1 MPDSRWK
8 LVSIRTLCEEG
19 DPRRKSRSNLWSIF
33 LSTPSARRAT
43 ERPIRQALE
52 LSIFIHALRE
62 EGDDR
67 GTAPSGSRRYFYP
80 RPLRGGR
87 QHAACGDHAVGLF
100 LSTPSARR
108 ATATFAAAVQDLE
121 KFLSTPSAR
130 RATTDEQHVLPESG
144 YFYPR
149 PPRGGRQS
157 CPHSRLQRLGISIH
171 ALREEGD
178 LHPGDVDW
186 PPVISI
192 HALREE
198 GDISSSAVF
207 SAMGVFL
214 STPSARRATPE
225 WRGMLRSG
233 CNFYPRPPRGGRR
246 RGVWLFST
254 CPHISIH
261 ALREEGDVC
270 AIYDISELISF
281 LSTPSARRAT
291 CCGPRGGDS
300 GCYFY
305 PRPPRGG
312 RLNTYEQRLA
322 ATGFLSTPSARRAT
336 ATATS
341 LGYSVEISIHA
352 LREEGDCTAQMI
364 DPELVQFLSTPSAR
378 RATRFGL
385 CAALPVHI
393 SIHALRE
400 EGDQCGLTSM
410 PQPPDFYP
418 RPPRGGRPRSGCRS
432 HAAGSHFYPRPPR
445 GGRLPPT
452 MFRRAHTNFYPRPPR
467 GGRRC
472 SAHGCPLASEFLST
486 PSARRATRPQR
497 SPTTRRAISIHALR
511 EEGDRHI
518 AGEAAHHADFYPRP
532 PRGGRPSAA
541 AVREMPH
548 EFLSTPSARR
558 ATVAASASAGT
569 KRFLSTPSARRA
581 TRQKSK
587 KRHSSRFLSTPSAR
601 RATDALPTLSTAWMI
616 SIHALREEGDL

>member
-1 MPDSRWK
+1 M
-8 LVSIRTLCEEG
+8 
-19 DPRRKSRSNLWSIF
+19 
-33 LSTPSARRAT
+33 
-43 ERPIRQALE
+43 RPIVE
-52 LSIFIHALRE
+52 I
-62 EGDDR
+62 
-67 GTAPSGSRRYFYP
+67 YFYP
-80 RPLRGGR
+80 RPPRGGR
-87 QHAACGDHAVGLF
+87 HNSLNGW
-100 LSTPSARR
+100 
-108 ATATFAAAVQDLE
+108 ATDI

-130 RATTDEQHVLPESG
+130 RATKRVTQKGGDRRFLSTPSARRATSRRAIRSLMGAYFYPRPPRGGRHSSPLLEVILAQFLSTPSARRATSRRAIRSLMG
-144 YFYPR
+144 AYFYPR

-378 RATRFGL
+378 RATSSPASSALGL
-385 CAALPVHI
+385 RNFYPRPPRGGRLGQ
-393 SIHALRE
+393 S
-400 EGDQCGLTSM
+400 SM
-410 PQPPDFYP
+410 SAPSVDFYP
-418 RPPRGGRPRSGCRS
+418 RPPRGGRRKQ
-432 HAAGSHFYPRPPR
+432 H
-445 GGRLPPT
+445 
-452 MFRRAHTNFYPRPPR
+452 
-467 GGRRC
+467 
-472 SAHGCPLASEFLST
+472 
-486 PSARRATRPQR
+486 
-497 SPTTRRAISIHALR
+497 
-511 EEGDRHI
+511 
-518 AGEAAHHADFYPRP
+518 
-532 PRGGRPSAA
+532 
-541 AVREMPH
+541 
-548 EFLSTPSARR
+548 
-558 ATVAASASAGT
+558 
-569 KRFLSTPSARRA
+569 
-581 TRQKSK
+581 
-587 KRHSSRFLSTPSAR
+587 
-601 RATDALPTLSTAWMI
+601 
-616 SIHALREEGDL
+616 

>member
-1 MPDSRWK
+1 MTSASATRTADFYPRPPRGGRPGACLRVILHPDI
-8 LVSIRTLCEEG
+8 SIHALREEG
-19 DPRRKSRSNLWSIF
+19 DRAYGLIYNEWFRFLSTPSARRATGRIDYETHRRNIF

-43 ERPIRQALE
+43 QQPERMGDRHQI
-52 LSIFIHALRE
+52 SIHALRE
-62 EGDDR
+62 EGDVEV
-67 GTAPSGSRRYFYP
+67 SGSFPPARI
-80 RPLRGGR
+80 
-87 QHAACGDHAVGLF
+87 F

-108 ATATFAAAVQDLE
+108 ATSRRAIRSLMGAYFYPRPPRGGRHSSPLLE
-121 KFLSTPSAR
+121 VILAQFLSTPSAR
-130 RATTDEQHVLPESG
+130 RATSRRAIRSLMGAYFYPRPPRGGRQSCPHSRLQRLGISIHALREEGDHLPRSWHLAAANFYPRPPRG
-144 YFYPR
+144 GRPSRQTKMVSALRFLSTPSARRATRAFHSTVPGLRYFYPR

-352 LREEGDCTAQMI
+352 LREEGD
-364 DPELVQFLSTPSAR
+364 R
-378 RATRFGL
+378 RRWA
-385 CAALPVHI
+385 P
-393 SIHALRE
+393 
-400 EGDQCGLTSM
+400 
-410 PQPPDFYP
+410 
-418 RPPRGGRPRSGCRS
+418 
-432 HAAGSHFYPRPPR
+432 
-445 GGRLPPT
+445 
-452 MFRRAHTNFYPRPPR
+452 
-467 GGRRC
+467 
-472 SAHGCPLASEFLST
+472 
-486 PSARRATRPQR
+486 
-497 SPTTRRAISIHALR
+497 
-511 EEGDRHI
+511 
-518 AGEAAHHADFYPRP
+518 
-532 PRGGRPSAA
+532 
-541 AVREMPH
+541 
-548 EFLSTPSARR
+548 
-558 ATVAASASAGT
+558 
-569 KRFLSTPSARRA
+569 
-581 TRQKSK
+581 
-587 KRHSSRFLSTPSAR
+587 
-601 RATDALPTLSTAWMI
+601 
-616 SIHALREEGDL
+616 

>member
-1 MPDSRWK
+1 MRPI
-8 LVSIRTLCEEG
+8 VEIYFY
-19 DPRRKSRSNLWSIF
+19 PRPPRGGRHSSPLLEVILAQF

-43 ERPIRQALE
+43 
-52 LSIFIHALRE
+52 
-62 EGDDR
+62 
-67 GTAPSGSRRYFYP
+67 SRRAI
-80 RPLRGGR
+80 RSLMG
-87 QHAACGDHAVGLF
+87 A
-100 LSTPSARR
+100 
-108 ATATFAAAVQDLE
+108 
-121 KFLSTPSAR
+121 
-130 RATTDEQHVLPESG
+130 

-378 RATRFGL
+378 RATSSPASSALGL
-385 CAALPVHI
+385 
-393 SIHALRE
+393 RN
-400 EGDQCGLTSM
+400 
-410 PQPPDFYP
+410 
-418 RPPRGGRPRSGCRS
+418 
-432 HAAGSHFYPRPPR
+432 FYPRPPR
-445 GGRLPPT
+445 GGRLDSV
-452 MFRRAHTNFYPRPPR
+452 YVLLS
-467 GGRRC
+467 RC
-472 SAHGCPLASEFLST
+472 IFLST
-486 PSARRATRPQR
+486 PSARRATN
-497 SPTTRRAISIHALR
+497 
-511 EEGDRHI
+511 
-518 AGEAAHHADFYPRP
+518 
-532 PRGGRPSAA
+532 
-541 AVREMPH
+541 AV
-548 EFLSTPSARR
+548 
-558 ATVAASASAGT
+558 
-569 KRFLSTPSARRA
+569 
-581 TRQKSK
+581 
-587 KRHSSRFLSTPSAR
+587 
-601 RATDALPTLSTAWMI
+601 
-616 SIHALREEGDL
+616 